1 MRVTAFQPQVA
12 PQLHLIDRAAT
23 SDLCVLLSSAQFA
36 PKHSVDNRKSGQQH
50 LFLRDRTSL
59 TTLVVPVTSRRDRI
73 RDTFLDPDQRWRDK
87 LLTRFR
93 MDYAKAPYVDA
104 AVEVLDRMIS
114 NERLW
119 GLGLESMLSAVEY
132 ADFPLNI
139 VSDSSL
145 GVEHRPG
152 ASDWMLDICLA
163 AGATQYLCGEPSLQY
178 LDKDA
183 FENAGIEIVLQNWH
197 SISYKQHSEDFSANR
212 SWLDA
217 YAWLGQGFGSH
228 IRPQATVGGLQ
239 GSP

>member
-12 PQLHLIDRAAT
+12 PQLHLLDRVAS
-23 SDLCVLLSSAQFA
+23 SDMTVLLSTAQFT

-50 LFLRDRTSL
+50 MFLRDATNL

-73 RDTFLDPDQRWRDK
+73 RDTFLDPDRRWRDK

-93 MDYAKAPYVDA
+93 MDYAKAPHADEAHDTLV
-104 AVEVLDRMIS
+104 RMLR

-119 GLGLESMLSAVEY
+119 GLGLESMLSAVELSGF
-132 ADFPLNI
+132 DLNI
-139 VSDSSL
+139 VSDTSI

-163 AGATQYLCGEPSLQY
+163 VGATQYLCGEPSLAY
-178 LDKDA
+178 LDQEA
-183 FENAGIEIVLQNWH
+183 FEAAGVEIVLQNWH
-197 SISYKQHSEDFSANR
+197 PIPYKQHNEDFCPNR

-217 YAWLGQGFGSH
+217 LAWVGPGFRSV
-228 IRPQATVGGLQ
+228 IRPQDAAGGRQ
-239 GSP
+239 GHP